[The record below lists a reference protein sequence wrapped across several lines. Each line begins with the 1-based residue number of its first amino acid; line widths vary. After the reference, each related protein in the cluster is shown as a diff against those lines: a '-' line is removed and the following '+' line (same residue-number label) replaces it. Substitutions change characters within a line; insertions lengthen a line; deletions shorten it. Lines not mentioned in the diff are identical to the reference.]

1 MIWYRRSR
9 LLRAVSGAVCVM
21 TCQTPGL
28 AMPSVIQELSDEDIA
43 LNRDHAVER
52 VEDWK
57 FRISRLYD
65 EIVSWFPDLRS
76 DRDDT
81 VEMLE
86 AVMDATGVAPTAL
99 PVLRLHD
106 SSGQVAKFIPKGLW
120 IIGSNGLVI
129 LFSAN
134 GQYVIADRS
143 DYFAAPRWEIS
154 PSLDRLRSEPLSRT
168 ALGHA
173 IR

>member
-1 MIWYRRSR
+1 
-9 LLRAVSGAVCVM
+9 
-21 TCQTPGL
+21 
-28 AMPSVIQELSDEDIA
+28 MPSVIQELSDEDVA
-43 LNRDHAVER
+43 LNRDHVVER

-57 FRISRLYD
+57 RRISHLYD

-81 VEMLE
+81 VEMFE
-86 AVMDATGVAPTAL
+86 ALMHATGVAPSAL

-106 SSGQVAKFIPKGLW
+106 SNGQVAKFIPKGLW
-120 IIGSNGLVI
+120 IIGSNGLMI
-129 LFSAN
+129 LFSGK

-154 PSLDRLRSEPLSRT
+154 SSSDRLRSEPLSRT
-168 ALGHA
+168 TLGHA